1 MCPVCPGRKKV
12 RMSESTTEGRP
23 AGRLLLEALAVR
35 DFDLVSECFEP
46 AATMRAML
54 PRGLVEL
61 TGAPQIVALL
71 RGWFEVAEEF
81 EVLHTTVDR
90 LGDRLHVAW
99 RFRQHPT
106 PRGDGAWHVIEQQAY
121 LQAGECIHAV
131 DLLCSGFR
139 PNTRPSAEAH
149 HTTERVQQ

>member
-1 MCPVCPGRKKV
+1 MRPTRSRRTKV
-12 RMSESTTEGRP
+12 RMSESTTERRP
-23 AGRLLLEALAVR
+23 VGGLLLDALAVR
-35 DFDLVSECFEP
+35 DFDLVSECFDP
-46 AATMRAML
+46 AATMRALL

-61 TGAPQIVALL
+61 TGSPQIVGIL

-81 EVLHTTVDR
+81 EVLHTTVER

-106 PRGDGAWHVIEQQAY
+106 PRGDDSWHVIEQQAY
-121 LQAGECIHAV
+121 LQAGERIHAM

-139 PNTRPSAEAH
+139 PDTRPPAKAH
-149 HTTERVQQ
+149 HLTERVQQ